1 MTDFTCRVQPI
12 PDAETDWV
20 HSTCRIQVNKKMC
33 ICMPGTSFVHVPG
46 IINISHGLWVSF
58 FYTLLLLFYRTIT
71 NSGMH

>member
-1 MTDFTCRVQPI
+1 
-12 PDAETDWV
+12 
-20 HSTCRIQVNKKMC
+20 
-33 ICMPGTSFVHVPG
+33 MPGTSFVHVPG